1 MIVKYDALIKE
12 SRDKEIALDERTDGI
27 DMDLVKI
34 SDQFVEMQDKV
45 DEIVQE
51 FEKQQRQKKLQQE
64 YEEKLRQEELERI
77 EKEKEEL

>member
-12 SRDKEIALDERTDGI
+12 SRDKETALDERTDGI

-51 FEKQQRQKKLQQE
+51 FEK
-64 YEEKLRQEELERI
+64 
-77 EKEKEEL
+77 